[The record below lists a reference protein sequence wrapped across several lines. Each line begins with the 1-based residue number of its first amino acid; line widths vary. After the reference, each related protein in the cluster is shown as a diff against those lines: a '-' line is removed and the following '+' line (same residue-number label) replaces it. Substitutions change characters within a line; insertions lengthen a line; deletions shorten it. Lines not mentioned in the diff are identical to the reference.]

1 MDIHEK
7 LHDKIHDEMKLVSKI
22 NLKGK
27 TTSLMEE
34 FKSFAFKGNVVD
46 MAIGIIIGA
55 AFGKIVTSMVNDII
69 MPLISIAIPNGSN
82 YAEWKWTVTR
92 GTEIVN
98 GVETARVI
106 DIPYGLFLSDVVSF
120 LIVAMVLFFV
130 IKKFLGFIVNQ
141 KKKTSEAPATPASPP
156 APSSEEKLLTEIRD
170 LLKQQAAQK

>member
-7 LHDKIHDEMKLVSKI
+7 LHDKLQDEMKLVSKI

-69 MPLISIAIPNGSN
+69 MPLVSIAIPNGSN

-141 KKKTSEAPATPASPP
+141 KKKTSEVPAAPATPP

-170 LLKQQAAQK
+170 LLKQQTAQK